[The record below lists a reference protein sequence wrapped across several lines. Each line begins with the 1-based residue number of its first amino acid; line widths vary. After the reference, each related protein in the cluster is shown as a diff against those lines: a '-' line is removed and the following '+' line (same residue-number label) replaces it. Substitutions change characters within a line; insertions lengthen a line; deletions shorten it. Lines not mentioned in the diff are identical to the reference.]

1 MEENRIIDRLDAY
14 MRHKGYSDTYIQ
26 GLCGLSN
33 GTLNKSRGKGR
44 DLSRRATELILNKL
58 QDINRVW
65 LTTGVGVMELDK
77 PSPPTKPPGNED
89 TIFIPVVNLD
99 SRGGMAFNEEVQTE
113 TYMTGRLPF
122 PTSIAHHGDVVIPI
136 YGDSMEPTYKA
147 GSLVLIREVE
157 LWREYL
163 EFGCTYVIGL
173 VDDRRVI
180 KTVMA
185 GNDADHFLLVS
196 INPAYQPQEIAKDI
210 IRSVWR
216 VIASVRR
223 EAL

>member
-1 MEENRIIDRLDAY
+1 
-14 MRHKGYSDTYIQ
+14 MRHKGYSDTFVQ
-26 GLCGLSN
+26 SECGLSN
-33 GTLNKSRGKGR
+33 GTLNKSRAEGR
-44 DLSRRATELILNKL
+44 DLSRRATESVLNKFQEL
-58 QDINRVW
+58 NRVW
-65 LTTGVGVMELDK
+65 LTTGIGEMLLTE
-77 PSPPTKPPGNED
+77 SPPPNEPPAEPPDNN
-89 TIFIPVVNLD
+89 TILIPVVNLD
-99 SRGGMAFNEEVQTE
+99 SRGGMAYNEEVQTE

-136 YGDSMEPTYKA
+136 YGDSMEPTYKS
-147 GSLVLIREVE
+147 GSMVLIREVE

-163 EFGCTYVIGL
+163 ELGCTYVIGL

-210 IRSVWR
+210 IRSVWL
-216 VIASVRR
+216 VIVSVRR

>member
-1 MEENRIIDRLDAY
+1 MELNKRIEKLIE
-14 MRHKGYSDTYIQ
+14 YS
-26 GLCGLSN
+26 GLSIPKFAERV
-33 GTLNKSRGKGR
+33 GFKTPQGVRELLKGNTMS
-44 DLSRRATELILNKL
+44 LSRQAQDNILRSFPE
-58 QDINRVW
+58 INPSW
-65 LTTGVGVMELDK
+65 LLTGIGGMLKE
-77 PSPPTKPPGNED
+77 PSPPTEPPPED
-89 TIFIPVVNLD
+89 AGTILIPVASSDSIGGTRFNQEVNT
-99 SRGGMAFNEEVQTE
+99 EE
-113 TYMTGRLPF
+113 YITGYLPF

-147 GSLVLIREVE
+147 GSMVLIREVE

-163 EFGCTYVIGL
+163 ELGCTYVIGL

-196 INPAYQPQEIAKDI
+196 INPAYQPQEIDKKI

-216 VIASVRR
+216 VIVSVRR

>member
-1 MEENRIIDRLDAY
+1 MELSKRIEKLIE
-14 MRHKGYSDTYIQ
+14 YS
-26 GLCGLSN
+26 GLSIPKFAVHV
-33 GTLNKSRGKGR
+33 GFKTPQAVR
-44 DLSRRATELILNKL
+44 ELIKGNTKTLSYQAQDKILSAFPEVSPSWLLSGDGDMLL
-58 QDINRVW
+58 Q
-65 LTTGVGVMELDK
+65 

-136 YGDSMEPTYKA
+136 YGDSMEPTYKS
-147 GSLVLIREVE
+147 GSMVLIREVE

-185 GNDADHFLLVS
+185 GNDADHFMLVS

-216 VIASVRR
+216 VIVSVRR

>member
-77 PSPPTKPPGNED
+77 PSPPTKPP
-89 TIFIPVVNLD
+89 TKKF
-99 SRGGMAFNEEVQTE
+99 
-113 TYMTGRLPF
+113 
-122 PTSIAHHGDVVIPI
+122 
-136 YGDSMEPTYKA
+136 
-147 GSLVLIREVE
+147 
-157 LWREYL
+157 
-163 EFGCTYVIGL
+163 
-173 VDDRRVI
+173 
-180 KTVMA
+180 
-185 GNDADHFLLVS
+185 
-196 INPAYQPQEIAKDI
+196 
-210 IRSVWR
+210 
-216 VIASVRR
+216 AS
-223 EAL
+223 

>member
-1 MEENRIIDRLDAY
+1 MELSKRIEKIVE
-14 MRHKGYSDTYIQ
+14 YS
-26 GLCGLSN
+26 GLSIPKFAEFV
-33 GTLNKSRGKGR
+33 GFKTPQAVR
-44 DLSRRATELILNKL
+44 ELIKGNTKTLSYQAQDKILSAFPKVNPSWLLSGDGDMLLNAA
-58 QDINRVW
+58 
-65 LTTGVGVMELDK
+65 
-77 PSPPTKPPGNED
+77 SPTKPPGNED
-89 TIFIPVVNLD
+89 AIFIPVVNLD
-99 SRGGMAFNEEVQTE
+99 SRGGMAFNEEVQTA

-196 INPAYQPQEIAKDI
+196 INPDYQPQEIAKDI

-216 VIASVRR
+216 VILSVRR

>member
-1 MEENRIIDRLDAY
+1 MGNTIKERTLEFIKYKNISVKEFELR
-14 MRHKGYSDTYIQ
+14 
-26 GLCGLSN
+26 CGLSN
-33 GTLNKSRGKGR
+33 GYIAAMRKGYGADKLNNVLSAYPELNR
-44 DLSRRATELILNKL
+44 D
-58 QDINRVW
+58 W
-65 LTTGVGVMELDK
+65 LLYNEGEMIQS
-77 PSPPTKPPGNED
+77 SPPPDGN
-89 TIFIPVVNLD
+89 TILIPVVNLD
-99 SRGGMAFNEEVQTE
+99 TRGGMAYNEEVNTD
-113 TYMTGRLPF
+113 TYVTGRIPF
-122 PTSIAHHGDVVIPI
+122 PTTIAHQGDVVIPI

-185 GNDADHFLLVS
+185 GSDNEHYTLIS
-196 INPAYQPQEIAKDI
+196 INPNYQPQEIAKDI
-210 IRSVWR
+210 IRTVWR
-216 VIASVRR
+216 VILSVRR

>member
-1 MEENRIIDRLDAY
+1 MELSKRIEKLIE
-14 MRHKGYSDTYIQ
+14 YS
-26 GLCGLSN
+26 GLSIPKFAVRVGFKTPQAVRELVKGN
-33 GTLNKSRGKGR
+33 TKTLSYQAQDKI
-44 DLSRRATELILNKL
+44 LSAFPEVSPSWLLSGDGDMLLNAA
-58 QDINRVW
+58 
-65 LTTGVGVMELDK
+65 
-77 PSPPTKPPGNED
+77 SPTKPPGNED
-89 TIFIPVVNLD
+89 TIFIPIGSSDSIGGTRFNQEVNT
-99 SRGGMAFNEEVQTE
+99 EE
-113 TYMTGRLPF
+113 YITGYLPF

-196 INPAYQPQEIAKDI
+196 INPDYQPQEIAKDI
-210 IRSVWR
+210 IRTVWR
-216 VIASVRR
+216 VILSVRR

>member
-1 MEENRIIDRLDAY
+1 
-14 MRHKGYSDTYIQ
+14 MRHKGYSDTFVQ
-26 GLCGLSN
+26 SECGLSN
-33 GTLNKSRGKGR
+33 GTLNKSRAEGR
-44 DLSRRATELILNKL
+44 DLSRRAMELILKKF
-58 QDINRVW
+58 QDINHVW
-65 LTTGVGVMELDK
+65 LTTGVGEMLLTA
-77 PSPPTKPPGNED
+77 SPPTEPPPDND
-89 TIFIPVVNLD
+89 TIIIPVVNLD
-99 SRGGMAFNEEVQTE
+99 SRGGMAYNEEVQTE
-113 TYMTGRLPF
+113 TYVTGRLPF
-122 PTSIAHHGDVVIPI
+122 PTSIAHQGDVVIPI

-147 GSLVLIREVE
+147 GSMVLIREVE

-163 EFGCTYVIGL
+163 ELGCTYVIGL

-196 INPAYQPQEIAKDI
+196 INPAYQPQEISKGI

-216 VIASVRR
+216 VIVSVRR

>member
-1 MEENRIIDRLDAY
+1 ML
-14 MRHKGYSDTYIQ
+14 
-26 GLCGLSN
+26 
-33 GTLNKSRGKGR
+33 LNAAS
-44 DLSRRATELILNKL
+44 
-58 QDINRVW
+58 
-65 LTTGVGVMELDK
+65 
-77 PSPPTKPPGNED
+77 PTKPPGNED
-89 TIFIPVVNLD
+89 TIFIPIGSSDSIGGTRFNQEVNT
-99 SRGGMAFNEEVQTE
+99 EE
-113 TYMTGRLPF
+113 YITGYLPF

-136 YGDSMEPTYKA
+136 YGDSMEPTYKN

-196 INPAYQPQEIAKDI
+196 INPDYQPQEIAKDI
-210 IRSVWR
+210 IRTVWR
-216 VIASVRR
+216 VILSVRR

>member
-1 MEENRIIDRLDAY
+1 MLLA
-14 MRHKGYSDTYIQ
+14 S
-26 GLCGLSN
+26 
-33 GTLNKSRGKGR
+33 
-44 DLSRRATELILNKL
+44 
-58 QDINRVW
+58 
-65 LTTGVGVMELDK
+65 
-77 PSPPTKPPGNED
+77 SPPTEPPPED
-89 TIFIPVVNLD
+89 GTILIPVVNLD
-99 SRGGMAFNEEVQTE
+99 GRGGMAYNEEVQTA
-113 TYMTGRLPF
+113 TYTTAMLPF
-122 PTSIAHHGDVVIPI
+122 PTSIARQGDVFIPI

-147 GSLVLIREVE
+147 GSMVLIREVE

-163 EFGCTYVIGL
+163 ELGCAYVIGL

-185 GNDADHFLLVS
+185 GSDAEHFKLVS
-196 INPAYQPQEIAKDI
+196 INPSFQPQEISKGI